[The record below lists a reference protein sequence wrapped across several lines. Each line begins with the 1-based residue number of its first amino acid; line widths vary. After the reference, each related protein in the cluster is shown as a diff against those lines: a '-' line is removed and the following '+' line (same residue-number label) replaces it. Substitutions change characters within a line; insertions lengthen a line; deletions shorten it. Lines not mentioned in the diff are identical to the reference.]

1 MSSITQAKAEAQKL
15 IKQYNKLQAEAKQA
29 DAADAASK
37 AAEAEKLVSQ
47 ISALQGAIAK
57 LQAKDRET
65 TAKKPPPAK
74 SGVGATSTSSAAIPT
89 SEEVKQ
95 SEAEKRALE
104 MRINRIEDA
113 QRKTRA
119 QIDQLT
125 RAKAELARLREEAE
139 RNVTSVVKERR
150 QNEEKLQQE
159 IAKLIEKK
167 EAEHLNLKQE
177 MEAIRNQALK
187 EAELLKIQR
196 DAAKAMVEKQ
206 KKLESER
213 LQVRRRSSGHKGLW
227 IGIAIGGVMSVIML
241 VVLILL
247 TPLGDSIMGK
257 PAVSTTD
264 TGKNN
269 TVTNVEKEKDKK
281 KDRRE
286 AEAEE
291 KNVPKFVARPIKSFQ
306 DRLSSGGAGPAM
318 MQLPEGTF
326 MMGSKNSSLYQDE
339 RPQHSISLQGF
350 SISKYEITF
359 NDYDLFANNTEKPLP
374 SDGGWGRENHPV
386 ITVSW
391 NEAVEYAKWLTEQT
405 GHQYRLPSERE
416 WEYAAGAGTDTPYWW
431 GYELEKNRANCA
443 NCGSRWDGSQT
454 APVGSFSE
462 NPFGLYDTIGNVLE
476 WTSTC
481 YHSSYQGSPAFG
493 QNWEGGNC
501 SKRMVRSSSFQTSE
515 KDLRTTKRSSY
526 SPTTQM
532 DTLGFRVVRVD

>member
-1 MSSITQAKAEAQKL
+1 VSSITQAKAEAQKL

-29 DAADAASK
+29 DAADATSK

-57 LQAKDRET
+57 LQAKDREM

-89 SEEVKQ
+89 TEEVKQ

-167 EAEHLNLKQE
+167 EAEHLNL
-177 MEAIRNQALK
+177 AIRNQALK

-206 KKLESER
+206 KKIESER
-213 LQVRRRSSGHKGLW
+213 LQVRRHGGSHKGLW
-227 IGIAIGGVMSVIML
+227 MGIAIGGVMSVIML
-241 VVLILL
+241 IVLILL

-264 TGKNN
+264 TGKN
-269 TVTNVEKEKDKK
+269 TMSRKK
-281 KDRRE
+281 KT
-286 AEAEE
+286 
-291 KNVPKFVARPIKSFQ
+291 IKKTG
-306 DRLSSGGAGPAM
+306 RKLKKKM
-318 MQLPEGTF
+318 CL
-326 MMGSKNSSLYQDE
+326 NSW
-339 RPQHSISLQGF
+339 H
-350 SISKYEITF
+350 
-359 NDYDLFANNTEKPLP
+359 DLLNLFK
-374 SDGGWGRENHPV
+374 
-386 ITVSW
+386 TV
-391 NEAVEYAKWLTEQT
+391 
-405 GHQYRLPSERE
+405 
-416 WEYAAGAGTDTPYWW
+416 
-431 GYELEKNRANCA
+431 
-443 NCGSRWDGSQT
+443 
-454 APVGSFSE
+454 
-462 NPFGLYDTIGNVLE
+462 
-476 WTSTC
+476 
-481 YHSSYQGSPAFG
+481 
-493 QNWEGGNC
+493 
-501 SKRMVRSSSFQTSE
+501 
-515 KDLRTTKRSSY
+515 
-526 SPTTQM
+526 
-532 DTLGFRVVRVD
+532 